1 MLDDRQ
7 RQLTSTWLNI
17 MGAGI
22 VSGGIVSQMVTLASS
37 TTSITTSA
45 ALVILCIVTGAGLHG
60 IASVVTR
67 GQGPGR

>member
-17 MGAGI
+17 MGAAI

-45 ALVILCIVTGAGLHG
+45 ALVILCIVTVAGLHW

-67 GQGPGR
+67 GHG